1 MDKPFKIWDGVF
13 GSFAEADA
21 DEAIFDGDVW
31 LDKVRATARE
41 AIAASKGETEIPSIA
56 ETANYA
62 LPFVAATAAHRDRTL
77 RILDFGGG
85 LAASYFPLVAM
96 LPPDQPLEYVIV
108 ENDGVCQEGDKL
120 LATDRRISF
129 RTDLPEPG
137 TRYDIVHCGS
147 SLHYVEDWRQMLR
160 QLVAYQP
167 AYLLFAD
174 LPAADNCSFVTTQAY
189 YGRRIA
195 VHFWNLREFIAA
207 IQEIGYDLLLKARYR
222 GRFLG
227 PTAAMP
233 TEHFDSVRRL
243 TYCSQLIFRRAGG
256 C

>member
-21 DEAIFDGDVW
+21 DKATFDGDVW

-96 LPPDQPLEYVIV
+96 LPSDQPLEYVIV

>member
-21 DEAIFDGDVW
+21 DKAIFDGDVW

-96 LPPDQPLEYVIV
+96 LPSDQPLEYVIV

>member
-96 LPPDQPLEYVIV
+96 LPSDQPLEYVIV